1 MPITTADNG
10 FPHTKS
16 LRLFCA
22 PDSMSRIGGSGLE
35 RLISRS
41 RPISA
46 PFISGVATR
55 LATLLVAVMAYIKIQ
70 LEVQAMTHV
79 SATPRTTAPAAEL
92 IGENSL
98 IAQIERSHALLS
110 LLSLVD
116 PDRLADA
123 GLGFELVTR
132 EVLAT
137 LERTERYL
145 AQEKHIVEIC
155 KDAVRVK
162 P

>member
-1 MPITTADNG
+1 MP
-10 FPHTKS
+10 
-16 LRLFCA
+16 
-22 PDSMSRIGGSGLE
+22 
-35 RLISRS
+35 
-41 RPISA
+41 
-46 PFISGVATR
+46 
-55 LATLLVAVMAYIKIQ
+55 ATLLVVVMAYIKIQ

-98 IAQIERSHALLS
+98 IVQIERSHALLS
-110 LLSLVD
+110 LLSLID
-116 PDRLADA
+116 HDRLADA

-145 AQEKHIVEIC
+145 AQEKHIVELC